1 MIKNNS
7 QAEDTQLS
15 EKSTGSM
22 LQVREHQNGIS
33 ASKTISSVSDGMT
46 WKIWSNMTLLIALET
61 I

>member
-1 MIKNNS
+1 
-7 QAEDTQLS
+7 
-15 EKSTGSM
+15 M

-33 ASKTISSVSDGMT
+33 ASKTVSSVSDGMT